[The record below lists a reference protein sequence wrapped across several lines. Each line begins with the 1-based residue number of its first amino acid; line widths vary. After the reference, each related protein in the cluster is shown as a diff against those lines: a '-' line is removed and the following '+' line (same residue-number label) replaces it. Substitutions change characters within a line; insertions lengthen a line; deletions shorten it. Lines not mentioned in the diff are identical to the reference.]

1 MGFGK
6 SPPHVVMPPL
16 SACSNG
22 RVEPPHDIHSP
33 PSAYRRIMMTTASTC
48 RALIEAT
55 GLKLERVPTCKTS
68 AVWRWPSNAFTSL
81 LQVSGIITLH
91 LSILLDCNEHSPH
104 TPHTFRQSVRSQ
116 GANALVRLRETAFH
130 DQPRRS
136 VGRGVL
142 RRVTTHIA
150 MAEPGA
156 PPPAAPP
163 AEPVAPPPGGAA
175 ATFEG
180 ESSE

>member
-33 PSAYRRIMMTTASTC
+33 PSAYRRIKMTTASTC

-91 LSILLDCNEHSPH
+91 LSILLETNTRHTHHTHFVSPSDLKGQMH
-104 TPHTFRQSVRSQ
+104 LFVSGRQLFMISR
-116 GANALVRLRETAFH
+116 AAALDAACC
-130 DQPRRS
+130 
-136 VGRGVL
+136 
-142 RRVTTHIA
+142 RVTTHIA